1 MEGGGGGEGGTLHN
15 ECSLMNAAAPFF
27 VPGKVPRC
35 TLTDRFHGY
44 STEFSKNYI
53 FRDNEKK
60 KTGYSLLYF
69 IYIPFI
75 SSILNSHLHH
85 IDFRKLFVIFLWD
98 RVEHWPGFYR
108 DRSDP
113 RSDCETKAGGKICN
127 E

>member
-15 ECSLMNAAAPFF
+15 ECSLMNAAAPFLSRARFLVARLLTAFMVTRPNSRKIIYF
-27 VPGKVPRC
+27 V
-35 TLTDRFHGY
+35 TT
-44 STEFSKNYI
+44 
-53 FRDNEKK
+53 KK

-75 SSILNSHLHH
+75 SSILNPHLHH
-85 IDFRKLFVIFLWD
+85 IDFRKLFVIFLRD